1 VTSSDEVSELLRRIG
16 SEPRFA
22 GSQSEARARAVCAE
36 HLAESG
42 FTVVEEPFEFSEFP
56 GRFGVPVAGLILID
70 VIALTVH
77 VYWRH
82 GGAGSALAV
91 FVLGLCIVWYTA
103 RWLTRQGTVRIRSML
118 SRSVNL
124 VARRGQPKVWLVAH
138 VDSKSQT
145 IPMLARIGTIVLTAA
160 AVFIMTAALVGAWL
174 ATIAGDFDGAEA
186 QVFLF
191 FALLAMLFTLPMIFC
206 LTGNRSHGALDN
218 ASGLVS
224 VLLAAREL
232 KSRDDVGV
240 IVTSGEELVLAGARA
255 YVAAHPE
262 PVIALNC
269 DTIDD
274 AGRLLCMRRG
284 DNRDASSAIRR
295 ASKRLG
301 LRVRVRPMIP
311 GLLADNLAFSDAGWD
326 AITLSR
332 GNIATL
338 ARVHTKGDNLER
350 MSGTGIANAARLL
363 VATVEELS

>member
-1 VTSSDEVSELLRRIG
+1 MTPSDEVSELLRRIG

-22 GSQSEARARAVCAE
+22 GSDSEARARAICAE
-36 HLAESG
+36 YLTESG

-56 GRFGVPVAGLILID
+56 GRFGVPLAGLILIN
-70 VIALTVH
+70 VIALSVH
-77 VYWRH
+77 VYWRR
-82 GGAGSALAV
+82 GGAGPALAV
-91 FVLGLCIVWYTA
+91 FALGLCVVWFTA
-103 RWLTRQGTVRIRSML
+103 RWLTRHGTSRIPFMS

-124 VARRGQPKVWLVAH
+124 VARRGRPKVWLVAH

-145 IPMLARIGTIVLTAA
+145 IPMLARVATIMLTVAA
-160 AVFIMTAALVGAWL
+160 IFIMTAGLVGAWL
-174 ATIAGDFDGAEA
+174 AAIAGDFDWAEA
-186 QVFLF
+186 QVFLI
-191 FALLAMLFTLPMIFC
+191 FAMVAMLFTLPMIFC

-218 ASGLVS
+218 ASGVVS

-232 KSRDDVGV
+232 KSREDLGV

-255 YVAAHPE
+255 YAAAHPE
-262 PVIALNC
+262 PAIALNC

-274 AGRLLCMRRG
+274 AGRFLCMRRG
-284 DNRDASSAIRR
+284 DRRDASRAIRR
-295 ASKRLG
+295 GSKRLG
-301 LRVRVRPMIP
+301 LRVRVKPVIP

-338 ARVHTKGDNLER
+338 ARVHTSSDNLER